1 MKVKSVNEDLLVPK
15 KERKRLLRLFKKE
28 FLPTISVTY
37 EEYAASD
44 QLTKK
49 AINEA
54 FRAWLRKRTGER
66 R

>member
-1 MKVKSVNEDLLVPK
+1 MNEDLLVPK
-15 KERKRLLRLFKKE
+15 KERRKLIRLFKE

-49 AINEA
+49 AIDEA
-54 FRAWLRKRTGER
+54 FRAWLRKRSDEK
-66 R
+66 